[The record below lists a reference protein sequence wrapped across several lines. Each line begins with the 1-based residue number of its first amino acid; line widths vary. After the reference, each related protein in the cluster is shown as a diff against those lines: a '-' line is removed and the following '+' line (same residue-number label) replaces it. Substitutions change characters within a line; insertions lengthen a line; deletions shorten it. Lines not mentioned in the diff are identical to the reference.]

1 MFYYAE
7 DTGKIYTWTMN
18 SNDKNDYVEIDAN
31 IQRITTKDWRTQL
44 YFQGVAAQ
52 PLGTESNYYYAELK
66 NEWPK
71 IYNIVP
77 DVYDSSTGQYT
88 NNSDFKPEYLQD
100 ISQINYFLDFIDSSS
115 DIKEFSVSNIGR
127 RQQVINDNAVNCVFE
142 PSVPDV
148 VLIRQSGSN
157 DESGGIPSTETS
169 ALRKECI
176 ERDQSYYQVPDTIYD
191 LLSIGG
197 SLYSGYQSVRQ
208 LLHQY
213 TSYNESISFTCIPL
227 YFLQPKTRITISDTE
242 SGISGD
248 YMINTISFNIDNNN
262 SMNVSATRALEK
274 I

>member
-1 MFYYAE
+1 M
-7 DTGKIYTWTMN
+7 
-18 SNDKNDYVEIDAN
+18 
-31 IQRITTKDWRTQL
+31 
-44 YFQGVAAQ
+44 
-52 PLGTESNYYYAELK
+52 K

-176 ERDQSYYQVPDTIYD
+176 ERDQSYYQVPDTID
-191 LLSIGG
+191 ISLLDNYYINIQVTMKVFLLLVFLYIFY
-197 SLYSGYQSVRQ
+197 SL
-208 LLHQY
+208 
-213 TSYNESISFTCIPL
+213 
-227 YFLQPKTRITISDTE
+227 K
-242 SGISGD
+242 
-248 YMINTISFNIDNNN
+248 
-262 SMNVSATRALEK
+262 LE
-274 I
+274 